1 VEQPARSAK
10 ARRDKGQHL
19 GNALVVDLEFWYSPE
34 FVRHHLP
41 AHRDDQLPESVMP
54 LLQVLDKYE
63 AKATFA
69 VLGTVAERYPELV
82 KSIHRQGH
90 EIASHGYSHRTLYE
104 MSENEFDQE
113 IAKSVDLLTA
123 ITGQRP
129 VGFRAPSFS
138 LNNSTRWALDV
149 LVRHGFEYDAS
160 VFPIRTR
167 LYGVPGAPLRPYRP
181 SAVDIAME
189 SEDGAIVEFP
199 MTVFRLG
206 TNIPVAGGF
215 YLRALP
221 FSFLNYALRR
231 LARGGPI
238 VVYVH
243 PWEMYN
249 GTPRLTNLPL
259 SHRFVTYYGIG
270 TALAKLERLVA
281 EFRFQ
286 TIRQVLVEEG
296 LVPLSTAEGKKSI

>member
-1 VEQPARSAK
+1 M
-10 ARRDKGQHL
+10 

-41 AHRDDQLPESVMP
+41 EQKDDQLPESVIP
-54 LLQVLDKYE
+54 LLDLLDRYE
-63 AKATFA
+63 TKATFA

-82 KSIHRQGH
+82 KSIFRQGH

-113 IAKSVDLLTA
+113 IAKSIEILTS
-123 ITGQRP
+123 ITGERP

-138 LNNSTRWALDV
+138 LNNSTKWALGI
-149 LVRHGFEYDAS
+149 LVKHGFKYDAS
-160 VFPIRTR
+160 IFPIRTN
-167 LYGVPGAPLRPYRP
+167 LYGVPGAPLHPYRP
-181 SAVDIAME
+181 AAGDLAKE
-189 SEDGAIVEFP
+189 SENGGIVEFP

-206 TNIPVAGGF
+206 VNIPVAGGF

-221 FSFLNYALRR
+221 FSFLSFALKRTAQTR
-231 LARGGPI
+231 PV

-243 PWEMYN
+243 PWETYN
-249 GTPRLTNLPL
+249 KTPRLRNMPFLR
-259 SHRFVTYYGIG
+259 RFVTYYGISK
-270 TALAKLERLVA
+270 ALGKLERLLT

-286 TIRQVLVEEG
+286 PIRQVLAEEG
-296 LVPLSTAEGKKSI
+296 LI